1 MPTSHT
7 GRRVKSAGA
16 IAALAALAACQQPGA
31 DRRASASRASDSS
44 AAAPSGTAPKPYEP
58 ALAAAIAAT
67 RPYEVPGR
75 PCLAK
80 VDSWPAITPDQRPR
94 IREIQSDSHWLN
106 RHVRERY
113 GDRLAFTG
121 LDARGG
127 RYRHVVALTGTE
139 PVPPLKLAG
148 RAADV
153 PVVITYDAPWSLRE
167 VERRREQ
174 AHAALM
180 RLVPDAQG
188 VGFMESPDG
197 GWVNIDVSSPDGQ
210 PRADVLAHCDALRRA
225 YRLPVLLEFHA
236 GKVFPTNDL
245 APPAEPTPPGPRS
258 GHEPTHQR

>member
-1 MPTSHT
+1 MPIS
-7 GRRVKSAGA
+7 RSARLAKTVAA
-16 IAALAALAACQQPGA
+16 IAVLTGCQQPGA
-31 DRRASASRASDSS
+31 DRPASASRASDSP
-44 AAAPSGTAPKPYEP
+44 AAAPADTTPKPYEP

-80 VDSWPAITPDQRPR
+80 AGSWPAITPDQRPR

-106 RHVRERY
+106 RYVRERY

-139 PVPPLKLAG
+139 PIPPLKLAG

-153 PVVITYDAPWSLRE
+153 PVIITYDAPWSLRE

-174 AHAALM
+174 AHATLM
-180 RLVPDAQG
+180 RMVPDAQG
-188 VGFMESPDG
+188 VGFTESPEG
-197 GWVNIDVSSPDGQ
+197 GWILITVYSPGAE
-210 PRADVLAHCDALRRA
+210 PRDDVLAHCDALRRA
-225 YRLPVLLEFHA
+225 YRLPVLIEFVGGRVTTA
-236 GKVFPTNDL
+236 NDL
-245 APPAEPTPPGPRS
+245 APDPSPARP
-258 GHEPTHQR
+258 

>member
-1 MPTSHT
+1 MPIPDT
-7 GRRVKSAGA
+7 GRRVKIAGA

-31 DRRASASRASDSS
+31 DRRAAASRASDTR
-44 AAAPSGTAPKPYEP
+44 ADMMPKPYEP

-75 PCLAK
+75 PCLVK

-106 RHVRERY
+106 RYVRERY

-121 LDARGG
+121 LDGRGG

-139 PVPPLKLAG
+139 RVPPLKLAG

-174 AHAALM
+174 AHGMLM

-197 GWVNIDVSSPDGQ
+197 GWILITVYSPGAQ
-210 PRADVLAHCDALRRA
+210 PRDDVMARCDALRRA
-225 YRLPVLLEFHA
+225 YRLPVLIEFVA
-236 GKVFPTNDL
+236 GRVTTAEVL
-245 APPAEPTPPGPRS
+245 APPAEPAPPRPRS

>member
-1 MPTSHT
+1 MPISRS
-7 GRRVKSAGA
+7 GRLASILAG
-16 IAALAALAACQQPGA
+16 IAALSACQQPRTDRPASTSPAA
-31 DRRASASRASDSS
+31 DTS
-44 AAAPSGTAPKPYEP
+44 AAAPAGTAPNPYEP

-67 RPYEVPGR
+67 RPYEVQGR
-75 PCLAK
+75 PCLAR

-106 RHVRERY
+106 RFVRERY

-127 RYRHVVALTGTE
+127 RYRHVVALTGSE

-167 VERRREQ
+167 VERRRER
-174 AHAALM
+174 AHATLM

-188 VGFMESPDG
+188 VGFMESPEG
-197 GWVNIDVSSPDGQ
+197 GWINIDVYSADGK

-236 GKVFPTNDL
+236 GKVFPAKDL
-245 APPAEPTPPGPRS
+245 APPANPTPPRP
-258 GHEPTHQR
+258 

>member
-1 MPTSHT
+1 MPISRS
-7 GRRVKSAGA
+7 GRLAMIVTVIGA
-16 IAALAALAACQQPGA
+16 LSACQQPGA
-31 DRRASASRASDSS
+31 DRPPSASRATDTL
-44 AAAPSGTAPKPYEP
+44 AAAPADTAPYEP

-67 RPYEVPGR
+67 RPYEVPGQ

-80 VDSWPAITPDQRPR
+80 ADSWPAITPDQRPR

-106 RHVRERY
+106 RFVRERY

-174 AHAALM
+174 AHETLM

-188 VGFMESPDG
+188 VGFMESPEG
-197 GWVNIDVSSPDGQ
+197 GWILIDVYSADGK

-245 APPAEPTPPGPRS
+245 APPPAPSPPRPRS
-258 GHEPTHQR
+258 GQEPTHQR

>member
-1 MPTSHT
+1 MPISRSGWLARILT
-7 GRRVKSAGA
+7 V
-16 IAALAALAACQQPGA
+16 IAALSACQQPGT
-31 DRRASASRASDSS
+31 DRPASASRASDTP
-44 AAAPSGTAPKPYEP
+44 AAVPPDTAPYEA

-75 PCLAK
+75 PCLAR

-106 RHVRERY
+106 RFVRERY
-113 GDRLAFTG
+113 GERLAFTG

-139 PVPPLKLAG
+139 RIPPLKLAG
-148 RAADV
+148 RAAGV

-174 AHAALM
+174 AHEALM

-188 VGFMESPDG
+188 VGFVESPEG
-197 GWVNIDVSSPDGQ
+197 GWINIDVYSADGK

-236 GKVFPTNDL
+236 GKVFPAEDL
-245 APPAEPTPPGPRS
+245 ASPAKPTPPRP
-258 GHEPTHQR
+258 

>member
-1 MPTSHT
+1 MPISRS
-7 GRRVKSAGA
+7 GRLASTLTA
-16 IAALAALAACQQPGA
+16 IAALSACQQPGA
-31 DRRASASRASDSS
+31 DRPASASRASDTP
-44 AAAPSGTAPKPYEP
+44 AAALADTAPKPYEA

-75 PCLAK
+75 PCLAEA
-80 VDSWPAITPDQRPR
+80 DSWPAITPDQRPR

-106 RHVRERY
+106 RFVRERY
-113 GDRLAFTG
+113 ADRLAFTG

-153 PVVITYDAPWSLRE
+153 PVVITYDAPWSLRV

-174 AHAALM
+174 AHATLM

-188 VGFMESPDG
+188 VGFVESPEG
-197 GWVNIDVSSPDGQ
+197 GWILITVYSPGAQ
-210 PRADVLAHCDALRRA
+210 PRDDVMAHCDALRGA
-225 YRLPVLLEFHA
+225 YRLPVLIEFVPGRATTMEA
-236 GKVFPTNDL
+236 G
-245 APPAEPTPPGPRS
+245 
-258 GHEPTHQR
+258 

>member
-1 MPTSHT
+1 MPIS
-7 GRRVKSAGA
+7 RSARLASTLTA
-16 IAALAALAACQQPGA
+16 IAVLAGCQQPGT
-31 DRRASASRASDSS
+31 DRPASASRASDTP
-44 AAAPSGTAPKPYEP
+44 AAAHADSAPKAYEP

-80 VDSWPAITPDQRPR
+80 VDSWPAVTPDQRPR

-106 RHVRERY
+106 RYVRERY

-153 PVVITYDAPWSLRE
+153 PVVITYDAPWSLRD

-225 YRLPVLLEFHA
+225 YRLPVLLEFNA

-245 APPAEPTPPGPRS
+245 GPPAAPSVPRL
-258 GHEPTHQR
+258 

>member
-1 MPTSHT
+1 MPISRS
-7 GRRVKSAGA
+7 GWLAMIVFGA
-16 IAALAALAACQQPGA
+16 LSACQPPGA
-31 DRRASASRASDSS
+31 DRPASGSRASDTP
-44 AAAPSGTAPKPYEP
+44 AAAPADTVPKPYEP

-106 RHVRERY
+106 RFVRERY

-127 RYRHVVALTGTE
+127 RYRHVIALTGTE

-148 RAADV
+148 RAAEV

-167 VERRREQ
+167 VERRRVQ
-174 AHAALM
+174 AHATLM

-197 GWVNIDVSSPDGQ
+197 GWVNIDVSSPDGK

-225 YRLPVLLEFHA
+225 YRLPVLLEFNA

-245 APPAEPTPPGPRS
+245 APPAHPSPPRP
-258 GHEPTHQR
+258 

>member
-1 MPTSHT
+1 MPFFDI
-7 GRRVKSAGA
+7 GRRVTITAA
-16 IAALAALAACQQPGA
+16 IVALAGLAACQQPGA
-31 DRRASASRASDSS
+31 DRVAAASRTADSS
-44 AAAPSGTAPKPYEP
+44 PADSPDTRPPYEP

-67 RPYEVPGR
+67 RPYEVEGR

-80 VDSWPAITPDQRPR
+80 KESWPAITPDQRPR
-94 IREIQSDSHWLN
+94 IREIHSDSHWLN

-139 PVPPLKLAG
+139 AVPPLKLGG
-148 RAADV
+148 RASDV
-153 PVVITYDAPWSLRE
+153 PVIVTYDAPWSLKE

-188 VGFMESPDG
+188 VGFMESPEG
-197 GWVNIDVSSPDGQ
+197 GWINIDVYSPDGE

-225 YRLPVLLEFHA
+225 YRLPVLLEFHP
-236 GKVFPTNDL
+236 GKVFPMDGSDPQHTP
-245 APPAEPTPPGPRS
+245 APPRP
-258 GHEPTHQR
+258 

>member
-1 MPTSHT
+1 MPISRS
-7 GRRVKSAGA
+7 GRLATIVTL
-16 IAALAALAACQQPGA
+16 IAALAACQQPGA
-31 DRRASASRASDSS
+31 DRPASASRAVDSP
-44 AAAPSGTAPKPYEP
+44 AAAPADTAPKPYEP

-75 PCLAK
+75 PCLAE

-106 RHVRERY
+106 RYVRERY
-113 GDRLAFTG
+113 ADRLAFTG

-139 PVPPLKLAG
+139 PIPALKLAG

-174 AHAALM
+174 AHATLM
-180 RLVPDAQG
+180 RLVPDVQG

-197 GWVNIDVSSPDGQ
+197 GWILITVYSPGAQ
-210 PRADVLAHCDALRRA
+210 PRDDVMAHCNALRRA
-225 YRLPVLLEFHA
+225 YRLPVLIEFVA
-236 GKVFPTNDL
+236 GRVTTAEVL
-245 APPAEPTPPGPRS
+245 APPADPAPPRPRS